1 MDYEQKSVEKGQEL
15 SLFGTKEWAAYN
27 ENCLLGCSHDCR
39 YCYAKSMAIRFKR
52 KTPGT
57 WKNEVFVPSKI
68 QKVFHKRD
76 GRIMFPSSHD
86 ITPAHLDECLA
97 FLKNI
102 LGPGN
107 EVLVVSKPHFDCI
120 KRVCDE
126 LFAYK
131 DIIMFR
137 FTIGSIESRTLKFW
151 EPNVPDSAERL
162 GSLKYAFEKGFQT
175 SISCEPMLDNNAGDL
190 IAQVSPYVTHSIW
203 LGKANNLLG
212 RLKINGETDPAR
224 IQRAKDLLELQSDQN
239 IRQLYSQYKD
249 NPLIRWK
256 GSIKK
261 VVGLK
266 VPTES
271 GLDV

>member
-1 MDYEQKSVEKGQEL
+1 VGSWRTFQGKAGHLRPDL
-15 SLFGTKEWAAYN
+15 SAV
-27 ENCLLGCSHDCR
+27 
-39 YCYAKSMAIRFKR
+39 AKSMAIRFKR
-52 KTPGT
+52 KTPVT
-57 WKNEVFVPSKI
+57 WKNEVLAPGKI
-68 QKVFHKRD
+68 QKGFHKRN

-86 ITPAHLDECLA
+86 ITPAHLDECMI

-131 DIIMFR
+131 DKIMFR
-137 FTIGSIESRTLKFW
+137 FTMGSVESRTLKFW
-151 EPNVPDSAERL
+151 EPNAPDFAERL
-162 GSLKYAFEKGFQT
+162 ESLNYAFEKGFQT
-175 SISCEPMLDNNAGDL
+175 SISCEPILDNHAGDL
-190 IAQVSPYVTHSIW
+190 IALVSPYVTNSIW
-203 LGKANNLLG
+203 LGKVNNLLG
-212 RLKINGETDPAR
+212 RLKVNGKNDHATT
-224 IQRAKDLLELQSDQN
+224 QRAKDLLELQSDQK

-249 NPLIRWK
+249 NPLIKWK
-256 GSIKK
+256 ASIKK